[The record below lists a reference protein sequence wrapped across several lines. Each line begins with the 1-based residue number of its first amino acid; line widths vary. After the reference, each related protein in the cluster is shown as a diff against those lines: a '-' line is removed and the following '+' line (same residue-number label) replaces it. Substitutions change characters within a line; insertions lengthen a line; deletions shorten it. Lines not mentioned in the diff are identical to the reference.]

1 LVDRQVCTR
10 VSAEVDVHQVL
21 ALGTGALR
29 NVSRGAAKLAAAL
42 RAFEF
47 DAEGCIAL
55 DVGASTG
62 GFTEVLLEGGAKKVY
77 AVDVGHGQLH
87 ASLRHNA
94 RVVSL
99 EGCDARDLT
108 RAAALEPITAI
119 VADVSFISLT
129 KALGPALA
137 LAAPGA
143 WLVALVKPQFEDAR
157 VSARVASCA
166 TPPRAKAQWMMSP
179 AGCPRSAAGVLS
191 GPSPPPSGAVRGTRN
206 SC

>member
-1 LVDRQVCTR
+1 

-21 ALGTGALR
+21 ALGSGALR

-47 DAEGCIAL
+47 DAEGCTAL

-62 GFTEVLLEGGAKKVY
+62 GFTEVLLERGAKKVY

-108 RAAALEPITAI
+108 RAAVFEPITAI

-143 WLVALVKPQFEDAR
+143 WLVALIKPQFEVGPKLVGKGGIVRDEAAR
-157 VSARVASCA
+157 L
-166 TPPRAKAQWMMSP
+166 RAVEEVTAWLAAQDGWRL
-179 AGCPRSAAGVLS
+179 AGTI
-191 GPSPPPSGAVRGTRN
+191 PSPIRGGSGNEEFLMGALYDG
-206 SC
+206 